1 MTHDAFLAEALE
13 RSLEWVREAGQGIL
27 GRYRCGIEVVKK
39 RDNTPVTEA
48 DREAE
53 IFLRARIHET
63 WRDHAV
69 LGEEFGEDNP
79 GAEWRW
85 VIDPIDGTKAFIHGM
100 PLFGTLLALQH
111 NGVSKLGIIHMPAL
125 SETVWATRGK
135 GAFWDGKPTRVSDV
149 TELSDA
155 LLLDGSCTTVGRS
168 IWGEPWRELREKAGL
183 HRGWGDCYGHLL
195 VASGRAEAM
204 LDPVVAIWDV
214 APMSIILP
222 EAGGVFTAM
231 DGTNDPEKGNGLS
244 GNAALHGQI
253 LSYLQHGS
261 QAKA

>member
-1 MTHDAFLAEALE
+1 MEHDAFLAEALE

-27 GRYRCGIEVVKK
+27 GRYRTGIEVVRK

-53 IFLRARIHET
+53 RFLRARVHET
-63 WRDHAV
+63 WKDHAV

-79 GAEWRW
+79 GADWRW
-85 VIDPIDGTKAFIHGM
+85 VVDPIDGTKAFIHGM

-111 NGVSKLGIIHMPAL
+111 RGVSRLGIIHMPAL
-125 SETVWATRGK
+125 AETVWAVAGQ
-135 GAFWDGKPTRVSDV
+135 GAFLDGKPTEVSAV
-149 TELSDA
+149 AELSDA

-168 IWGEPWRELREKAGL
+168 VWGEAWKALREQAGL

-195 VASGRAEAM
+195 VATGRAEAM
-204 LDPVVAIWDV
+204 LDPVVSIWDV
-214 APMSIILP
+214 APMSVILP

-231 DGTNDPEKGNGLS
+231 DGTVDAERGNALS
-244 GNAALHGQI
+244 ANAALHGQI
-253 LSYLQHGS
+253 LSRLQAG
-261 QAKA
+261 ARIP

>member
-53 IFLRARIHET
+53 VFLRARIHET
-63 WRDHAV
+63 WKDHAV

-111 NGVSKLGIIHMPAL
+111 NGKSCLGIIHMPAL

-261 QAKA
+261 QVKA

>member
-1 MTHDAFLAEALE
+1 MNHDAFLAEALE

-27 GRYRCGIEVVKK
+27 GRYRTGIEVVKK

-48 DREAE
+48 DRDAE
-53 IFLRARIHET
+53 TFLRARIHET
-63 WRDHAV
+63 WKDHAV

-79 GAEWRW
+79 GAAWRW

-125 SETVWATRGK
+125 SETVWATEGK
-135 GAFWDGKPTRVSDV
+135 GAFLDGKPTRVSEVPD
-149 TELSDA
+149 LADA
-155 LLLDGSCTTVGRS
+155 LLLDGSCTTVWRS
-168 IWGEPWRELREKAGL
+168 PWGEAWKELRETAGL

-204 LDPVVAIWDV
+204 LDPVVSIWDV
-214 APMSIILP
+214 APMAVILP

-231 DGTNDPEKGNGLS
+231 DGTVDPEKGNALS
-244 GNAALHGQI
+244 ANKALHGQI
-253 LSYLQHGS
+253 LSHLQRG
-261 QAKA
+261 AKA